1 MKKFFK
7 DNSRELSVVVAI
19 VIMFVAFGIIQPIYL
34 SANNIRDIIE
44 QATIYGLMGI
54 GITGVIITGGID
66 LSVGSVLALV
76 GAVVAQMTV
85 AGVPPVIS
93 IIIGLAFGFT
103 LGIFNGILIT
113 KFGLQ
118 PFIATMGTMAIYRGL
133 AYVVT
138 KGYPV
143 LGVPDTYRKL
153 VDGEILPYLRVSV
166 ILFFLFAVLMY
177 IILKKTK
184 LGTYVHA
191 IGGNE
196 EATRLS
202 GVKVNKYKTLIYG
215 IAMLGT
221 ALAAMIQI
229 GKLGTGDPTTG
240 QGYELNAIAAAAIG
254 GTSMAGG
261 RGTVLGTVLGAILFA
276 GLKVGL
282 IVMGVDTFYQYIA
295 TGLVIVIASYIE
307 VVQTQISNKTGLLMK
322 IFSGKSSNKSG
333 NA

>member
-1 MKKFFK
+1 MKQLLK

-19 VIMFVAFGIIQPIYL
+19 VLMFLIFGTIEPIYL

-85 AGVPPVIS
+85 AGVHPIIC

-103 LGIFNGILIT
+103 LGTINGILIA
-113 KFGLQ
+113 KLGLQ
-118 PFIATMGTMAIYRGL
+118 PFIATMGTMSIYRGL

-153 VDGEILPYLRVSV
+153 VDGELIPYIRVSV
-166 ILFFLFAVLMY
+166 IIFFLFAVFMY
-177 IILKKTK
+177 VVLKKTK
-184 LGTYVHA
+184 LGTYVHS

-202 GVKVNKYKTLIYG
+202 GVKVDKYKTLIYG
-215 IAMLGT
+215 LAMLGT

-261 RGTVLGTVLGAILFA
+261 RGTIHGTVLGAILFA

-295 TGLVIVIASYIE
+295 TGLVIAIASYIE
-307 VVQTQISNKTGLLMK
+307 VVQTKLSSKPKLSTK
-322 IFSGKSSNKSG
+322 FESKSE
-333 NA
+333 A